1 MILKSLGHEFAH
13 EERVELISVK
23 PKNLINVVYPQ
34 RPRLRYYQK
43 SHKLN
48 MQNPGSGDLQLL
60 GIYNQMC
67 PQSLSTNTI
76 NFLSKTKKLLS
87 SMTINVL
94 AYHILLFE
102 TRIFNYNSLSG
113 LFGHAFDIFFKS
125 PNFMYI
131 LYMVLINF
139 KNS

>member
-13 EERVELISVK
+13 ERVELINVK

-34 RPRLRYYQK
+34 RPRLQYYKK

-60 GIYNQMC
+60 GIYSQMC
-67 PQSLSTNTI
+67 PKSLSTNTI
-76 NFLSKTKKLLS
+76 NFLPKTKKLLS

-102 TRIFNYNSLSG
+102 TCIFNYNSLSG
-113 LFGHAFDIFFKS
+113 LFGHAFDIFFQKS
-125 PNFMYI
+125 
-131 LYMVLINF
+131 
-139 KNS
+139 